1 MKYYLM
7 LSVVLLLFSNACSD
21 SVYEP
26 QLPALTMADLSKY
39 KMKIL
44 PDQPVSS
51 AEIRLV
57 VYEECKYN
65 KLMGVKRE
73 GSTIVVEKQYNSM
86 IMAPCVLTN
95 DTISLGKLPVG
106 TYRVDYKLVDIAY
119 QPSGKSTF
127 SMTFKLSVAK

>member
-1 MKYYLM
+1 MKFYKM

-21 SVYEP
+21 SVYVP
-26 QLPALTMADLSKY
+26 QLPELTMADLSKY

-51 AEIRLV
+51 AEIKLV
-57 VYEECKYN
+57 VFEECKYN
-65 KLMGVKRE
+65 KLAGVKRD
-73 GSTIVVEKQYNSM
+73 GSTISVEKQFNSM

-95 DTISLGKLPVG
+95 DTISLGKLPAG

-119 QPSGKSTF
+119 QPAGKITTAVSF
-127 SMTFKLSVAK
+127 RLIVSN